1 MIVCVCVCVCVRVRT
16 IQVSDDCMSS
26 SDEDEWKGFETSRSP
41 SLPRVVVLTD
51 HNGNMKAQAHD
62 SEQVQ
67 VKIKYEMILFF
78 TTGAPREPPLKFDPT
93 PSHVQTPFTY
103 HPLICHM
110 KSLFITLVMVL
121 PIQLVSDLFRN

>member
-1 MIVCVCVCVCVRVRT
+1 MCVLVRAHA

-62 SEQVQ
+62 GEQVQ

-78 TTGAPREPPLKFDPT
+78 FTTGVRENHL
-93 PSHVQTPFTY
+93 
-103 HPLICHM
+103 
-110 KSLFITLVMVL
+110 
-121 PIQLVSDLFRN
+121 